1 MHITDLVGKGKKTK
15 LYFGMTCPHCLS
27 RLKFVHPTTKVGKK
41 NKNKKKKCSLMEQ
54 AEKENN
60 YFMTLSHVSLKYK

>member
-1 MHITDLVGKGKKTK
+1 
-15 LYFGMTCPHCLS
+15 MTCPHCLS

>member
-1 MHITDLVGKGKKTK
+1 
-15 LYFGMTCPHCLS
+15 MTCPHCLS
-27 RLKFVHPTTKVGKK
+27 RLKCVHPTTKVGKK
-41 NKNKKKKCSLMEQ
+41 TQKNQNKCSLMEQ